1 MFYLEMSP
9 LRSALTGL
17 LAALGQEPTA
27 RFATV
32 RHDPDLY
39 AEPPGGAV
47 TFWGHAC
54 VYIDVRG
61 RGIVTD
67 PVFGRR
73 YSPLNGRRIPS
84 PPPSAYEET
93 RVILISH
100 AHYDHLQPRTLARFP
115 RRATILCPP
124 PSERYV
130 RNLGPRV
137 RVMRVGEEYT
147 IRGASIVAVPADHPG
162 GRYSH
167 TAEADGRA
175 LGYVIRT
182 EIGTLYYS
190 GDTDYFPGI
199 ETIGRSYKP
208 DLALLNVNAHL
219 RPADALR
226 AAEALGSPPVV
237 PLHLGAYGGR
247 AARRGHRWHREFLE
261 MAGPLAL
268 PLAVGQSVILNGSVS
283 GPVVASRPA
292 LRLVRDFTA

>member
-1 MFYLEMSP
+1 MSP
-9 LRSALTGL
+9 LKTALASI
-17 LAALGQEPTA
+17 LAAFNQEQA
-27 RFATV
+27 ALFAQP
-32 RHDPDLY
+32 RQDPELY
-39 AEPPGGAV
+39 AEPPGEAV

-54 VYIDVRG
+54 VYIDVEG

-84 PPPSAYEET
+84 PPPSAYEST

-100 AHYDHLQPRTLARFP
+100 AHSDHLQPRTLARFP
-115 RRATILCPP
+115 KRATILCPP
-124 PSERYV
+124 PSEKYV
-130 RNLGPRV
+130 RGLGPRV
-137 RVMRVGEEYT
+137 RVMRVGDEYT
-147 IRGASIVAVPADHPG
+147 IRGASILAVPADHPG

-167 TAEADGRA
+167 IAEADGRA

-182 EIGTLYYS
+182 ENGTVYYS

-199 ETIGRSYKP
+199 ETIGRSCKP

-247 AARRGHRWHREFLE
+247 AARRGRRWHREFLE

-268 PLAVGQSVILNGSVS
+268 PLAVGQSILLNGATS
-283 GPVVASRPA
+283 GPEVANRPT
-292 LRLVRDFTA
+292 LRLVRGSSGY

>member
-1 MFYLEMSP
+1 MSP

-17 LAALGQEPTA
+17 LAAIGQEPSN
-27 RFATV
+27 RFEPP
-32 RHDPDLY
+32 RQDPDLY
-39 AEPPGGAV
+39 MEPPGEAV

-54 VYIDVRG
+54 VYIDVGG

-84 PPPSAYEET
+84 PPPGAYQQT

-100 AHYDHLQPRTLARFP
+100 AHHDHLQPRTLARFP
-115 RRATILCPP
+115 RRAVILCPP
-124 PSERYV
+124 PSEKYV
-130 RNLGPRV
+130 RGLGPRV
-137 RVMRVGEEYT
+137 RVMRVGDEYRFPGGT
-147 IRGASIVAVPADHPG
+147 IIAVPADHPG

-167 TAEADGRA
+167 VSEADGRA
-175 LGYVIRT
+175 LGYVVRT
-182 EIGTLYYS
+182 GSGTVYYS

-199 ETIGRSYKP
+199 ETIGRCYQP

-219 RPADALR
+219 RPPDALR

-247 AARRGHRWHREFLE
+247 AARRGRRWHREFLE
-261 MAGPLAL
+261 MAGPLAM
-268 PLAVGQSVILNGSVS
+268 PLRVGQSVLLNGT
-283 GPVVASRPA
+283 PPRPAVAGRPA
-292 LRLVRDFTA
+292 LTLLRESSGI

>member
-1 MFYLEMSP
+1 VFHIEMSP
-9 LRSALTGL
+9 LKTALAGI
-17 LAALGQEPTA
+17 LAAFNQDPLP
-27 RFATV
+27 RFESP
-32 RHDPDLY
+32 RLDPDLY
-39 AEPPGGAV
+39 AEPPGEAV

-84 PPPSAYEET
+84 PPPNAYEQT

-100 AHYDHLQPRTLARFP
+100 AHHDHLQPRTLARFP
-115 RRATILCPP
+115 KRAVILCPP
-124 PSERYV
+124 PSEKYV
-130 RNLGPRV
+130 RSLGPRV
-137 RVMRVGEEYT
+137 RVMRVGEEYRFSGGT
-147 IRGASIVAVPADHPG
+147 IVAVPADHPG

-182 EIGTLYYS
+182 ENGTVYYS

-199 ETIGRSYKP
+199 EAIGRRYRP

-226 AAEALGSPPVV
+226 AAEALGSPRVV

-247 AARRGHRWHREFLE
+247 AARRGKRFHREFLDL
-261 MAGPLAL
+261 AGPLAM
-268 PLAVGQSVILNGSVS
+268 PLQVGESVLLNGAARRPAAVG
-283 GPVVASRPA
+283 RPA
-292 LRLVRDFTA
+292 LSLVR

>member
-1 MFYLEMSP
+1 MSP
-9 LRSALTGL
+9 LKTAFAGI
-17 LAALGQEPTA
+17 LAAFSQDRPSS
-27 RFATV
+27 FDSP

-39 AEPPGGAV
+39 AEPRGEAV

-84 PPPSAYEET
+84 PPPSAYEQT

-100 AHYDHLQPRTLARFP
+100 AHSDHLQPRTLARFP
-115 RRATILCPP
+115 KRAVILCPP

-130 RNLGPRV
+130 RSLGPRV
-137 RVMRVGEEYT
+137 RVMRVGEEYRFSGGT
-147 IRGASIVAVPADHPG
+147 IVAVPADHPG

-167 TAEADGRA
+167 RAEADGRA

-182 EIGTLYYS
+182 ENGTVYYS

-199 ETIGRSYKP
+199 ETIGWRYRP

-247 AARRGHRWHREFLE
+247 AARRGQRFHREFLE
-261 MAGPLAL
+261 LAGPLAL
-268 PLAVGQSVILNGSVS
+268 PLQVGQSVLLNGAANRPAAM
-283 GPVVASRPA
+283 GRPA
-292 LRLVRDFTA
+292 LSLVREPSRS

>member
-1 MFYLEMSP
+1 MSR
-9 LRSALTGL
+9 LKTAFSDI
-17 LAALGQEPTA
+17 LAALNHDLPSP
-27 RFATV
+27 FAAA

-39 AEPPGGAV
+39 AEPLGEAV

-84 PPPSAYEET
+84 PPPSAYEQT

-100 AHYDHLQPRTLARFP
+100 AHHDHLQPRTLARFP
-115 RRATILCPP
+115 KRAVILCPP

-130 RNLGPRV
+130 RSLGPRV
-137 RVMRVGEEYT
+137 RVMRVGEEY
-147 IRGASIVAVPADHPG
+147 RFSGGMIVAVPADHPG

-167 TAEADGRA
+167 TSEADGRA

-182 EIGTLYYS
+182 ESGTVYYS

-199 ETIGRSYKP
+199 ETIGWRYQP

-247 AARRGHRWHREFLE
+247 AARRGRRWHREFLE
-261 MAGPLAL
+261 LAGPLAM
-268 PLAVGQSVILNGSVS
+268 PLQVGESVRLNGEQT
-283 GPVVASRPA
+283 ASDRVKRLA
-292 LRLVRDFTA
+292 LKLVREPSGL

>member
-1 MFYLEMSP
+1 MRP
-9 LRSALTGL
+9 LRAALNGF
-17 LAALGQEPTA
+17 LAALSQEPPA
-27 RFATV
+27 LVAPQH
-32 RHDPDLY
+32 HDPDLY
-39 AEPPGGAV
+39 PEPPGDAV

-54 VYIDVRG
+54 VYLDVRG

-84 PPPSAYEET
+84 PPPSAYERT

-100 AHYDHLQPRTLARFP
+100 AHHDHLQPRTLARFP
-115 RRATILCPP
+115 RQALILCPP
-124 PSERYV
+124 PCERYV
-130 RNLGPRV
+130 LGLGPRV
-137 RVMRVGEEYT
+137 RVVRMGEE
-147 IRGASIVAVPADHPG
+147 IRFQGGSIVAVPADHPG

-167 TAEADGRA
+167 LAEADGRA

-182 EIGTLYYS
+182 ENGTIYYS

-199 ETIGRSYKP
+199 EAIGRRYAP

-226 AAEALGSPPVV
+226 AAEALGSPTVV

-247 AARRGHRWHREFLE
+247 AARRGRRWHREFLE
-261 MAGPLAL
+261 MAGSLAL
-268 PLAVGQSVILNGSVS
+268 PLRVGESVRLSGGSDS
-283 GPVVASRPA
+283 GADAPRPA
-292 LRLVRDFTA
+292 LKLLRNPSLS

>member
-1 MFYLEMSP
+1 MSP
-9 LRSALTGL
+9 FKAALTGI
-17 LAALGQEPTA
+17 LAALSQDRSPVLFRTE
-27 RFATV
+27 

-39 AEPPGGAV
+39 SEPRSGAV

-54 VYIDVRG
+54 VYIDVG
-61 RGIVTD
+61 GHGIVTD

-73 YSPLNGRRIPS
+73 YSPLHGRRIPS
-84 PPPSAYEET
+84 PPPSAYERT

-100 AHYDHLQPRTLARFP
+100 AHQDHLQPRTLARFP
-115 RRATILCPP
+115 RKAVILCPP
-124 PSERYV
+124 PSEKYV
-130 RNLGPRV
+130 RFLGPRV
-137 RVMRVGEEYT
+137 RVMRVGEVHRFSGGT
-147 IRGASIVAVPADHPG
+147 IVAVPADHPG

-182 EIGTLYYS
+182 AGATIYYS

-199 ETIGRSYKP
+199 EAIGNRFQP

-237 PLHLGAYGGR
+237 PLHLGAYGGT
-247 AARRGHRWHREFLE
+247 AARRGRRWHREFLE
-261 MAGPLAL
+261 LAGPLAM
-268 PLAVGQSVILNGSVS
+268 PLQVGESILIDGPEARQPQLTVLRGSLSTVLE
-283 GPVVASRPA
+283 G
-292 LRLVRDFTA
+292 

>member
-1 MFYLEMSP
+1 MSP
-9 LRSALTGL
+9 LKSAIDGV
-17 LAALGQEPTA
+17 LAALSHRGSGSMFASEP
-27 RFATV
+27 
-32 RHDPDLY
+32 HDPDLY
-39 AEPPGGAV
+39 TNPRGGAV

-54 VYIDVRG
+54 VYIDVGG

-73 YSPLNGRRIPS
+73 YSPLHGRRIPS
-84 PPPSAYEET
+84 PPPSAYEQT

-100 AHYDHLQPRTLARFP
+100 AHPDHLQPRTLARFP
-115 RRATILCPP
+115 RRSTILCPP
-124 PSERYV
+124 PSVRYV
-130 RNLGPRV
+130 RSIGPRV
-137 RVMRVGEEYT
+137 RIMRVGDEYRFSGGT
-147 IRGASIVAVPADHPG
+147 IVAVPADHPG

-182 EIGTLYYS
+182 GGATLYYS

-199 ETIGRSYKP
+199 EAIGRRFRP

-219 RPADALR
+219 RPSDALR

-237 PLHLGAYGGR
+237 PLHFGAYGGR
-247 AARRGHRWHREFLE
+247 AARRGRRWHGEFLE

-268 PLAVGQSVILNGSVS
+268 PLGVGESVLFEATEGFVYPVS
-283 GPVVASRPA
+283 DRRLRPCASIS
-292 LRLVRDFTA
+292 T

>member
-1 MFYLEMSP
+1 MSP
-9 LRSALTGL
+9 IKNA
-17 LAALGQEPTA
+17 LAALAAFGQEAVPSL
-27 RFATV
+27 FAPP
-32 RHDPDLY
+32 RQDPVLY
-39 AEPPGGAV
+39 GEPRGGAV

-54 VYIDVRG
+54 VYIDVGG

-84 PPPSAYEET
+84 PPPSAYEQT

-100 AHYDHLQPRTLARFP
+100 AHHDHLQPRTLARFP
-115 RRATILCPP
+115 RRAVILCPP
-124 PSERYV
+124 PSVRYV
-130 RNLGPRV
+130 RGLGPRV
-137 RVMRVGEEYT
+137 KMMRIGDEYRFSGGT
-147 IRGASIVAVPADHPG
+147 IVAVPADHPG

-182 EIGTLYYS
+182 GGLTVYYS

-199 ETIGRSYKP
+199 EEIGKRHQP

-247 AARRGHRWHREFLE
+247 AHRRGRRFHRDFLDL
-261 MAGPLAL
+261 AGPLAM
-268 PLAVGQSVILNGSVS
+268 PLRVGESVLLDGSATHRRPTTHPSLSIVPDPS
-283 GPVVASRPA
+283 G
-292 LRLVRDFTA
+292 F